1 MDSKVKIRN
10 LQYLQILTLMVVIVI
25 TQLNKNLL
33 LGKSYLLVLFF
44 MFTII
49 LGLNTIILFIKSE
62 DEHDVFRK
70 EIKIAFYI
78 LSLLYILLLYFEI
91 L

>member
-1 MDSKVKIRN
+1 MHSKVKIRN